1 MILWIVFISLN
12 TQVTHAAPVPADI
25 ATPLTTIA
33 ENWESSVGPPTLVM
47 ERTIPKLE
55 AMDRDSSSDSES
67 DGCSASESESGSNE
81 GSSSSSCSSVES
93 DSSSDNEEDG
103 QKVPI
108 SSFFLSL
115 LFKFNQFYT
124 HLKRNSFFY
133 FLLKKKHLW
142 IIYFLIT

>member
-1 MILWIVFISLN
+1 M
-12 TQVTHAAPVPADI
+12 THAAPVPAEI

-81 GSSSSSCSSVES
+81 GSTSSSCSSVES
-93 DSSSDNEEDG
+93 DSSSENEEDG
-103 QKVPI
+103 QKVFVTSI
-108 SSFFLSL
+108 FFTV
-115 LFKFNQFYT
+115 LFT
-124 HLKRNSFFY
+124 
-133 FLLKKKHLW
+133 
-142 IIYFLIT
+142 I